1 MNDGGSTQSPEG
13 DQHEVDARH
22 DSIVVEG
29 DDADHV
35 LPPQELDPFTPEP
48 DPSENAKTALWIALA
63 IIVIVLVVVLIAAF
77 R

>member
-1 MNDGGSTQSPEG
+1 MTEQP
-13 DQHEVDARH
+13 EVDDRH
-22 DSIVVEG
+22 DSLVVEG

-48 DPSENAKTALWIALA
+48 APSKGRGAMIAVLA
-63 IIVIVLVVVLIAAF
+63 AVVVLLVVVVIYAAT

>member
-1 MNDGGSTQSPEG
+1 MTEQP
-13 DQHEVDARH
+13 EVDDRH

-29 DDADHV
+29 EDADHV

-48 DPSENAKTALWIALA
+48 SPPRGTRLPLLIALL
-63 IIVIVLVVVLIAAF
+63 VIVALLAVVVVYAAT

>member
-1 MNDGGSTQSPEG
+1 MSDEQP
-13 DQHEVDARH
+13 EVDERH

-48 DPSENAKTALWIALA
+48 DPTGKARTSLLVALGVIVVVLV
-63 IIVIVLVVVLIAAF
+63 IVIVAAV

>member
-1 MNDGGSTQSPEG
+1 MTDQPEI
-13 DQHEVDARH
+13 DDRH
-22 DSIVVEG
+22 DSLLVEG

-48 DPSENAKTALWIALA
+48 GPPPKARVLMMAAL
-63 IIVIVLVVVLIAAF
+63 VLVVGIVAIVLYVAV

>member
-1 MNDGGSTQSPEG
+1 MTE
-13 DQHEVDARH
+13 QHDSDRRH

-35 LPPQELDPFTPEP
+35 LPPTELDPFTPEP
-48 DPSENAKTALWIALA
+48 APPPRARRAMIGALLLV
-63 IIVIVLVVVLIAAF
+63 IILLVVLYTLA

>member
-1 MNDGGSTQSPEG
+1 MTEQPEI
-13 DQHEVDARH
+13 DDRH

-35 LPPQELDPFTPEP
+35 LPPPELDPFTPEP
-48 DPSENAKTALWIALA
+48 APPAKARGAMILALVV
-63 IIVIVLVVVLIAAF
+63 IVVVLVVVIVLAA

>member
-1 MNDGGSTQSPEG
+1 MTDPRDIDE
-13 DQHEVDARH
+13 RH

-29 DDADHV
+29 EDADHV

-48 DPSENAKTALWIALA
+48 APPPRTRLPMLLAL
-63 IIVIVLVVVLIAAF
+63 LVVLALVAVVVVHAVT

>member
-1 MNDGGSTQSPEG
+1 MTDE
-13 DQHEVDARH
+13 QHEVDDRH

-48 DPSENAKTALWIALA
+48 EPSEKAQNALWVALA
-63 IIVIVLVVVLIAAF
+63 IVVVVVVVVLIAAI

>member
-1 MNDGGSTQSPEG
+1 MTDE
-13 DQHEVDARH
+13 QHEVDDRH

-35 LPPQELDPFTPEP
+35 MPPQELDPFTPEP
-48 DPSENAKTALWIALA
+48 APSENARTALWIALA
-63 IIVIVLVVVLIAAF
+63 IAVILIVVVLIAIV

>member
-1 MNDGGSTQSPEG
+1 MP
-13 DQHEVDARH
+13 DQPEVDERH

-48 DPSENAKTALWIALA
+48 APPEKARNTMWLA
-63 IIVIVLVVVLIAAF
+63 VAILVVIVLVVLYTVL

>member
-1 MNDGGSTQSPEG
+1 VPE
-13 DQHEVDARH
+13 QPEVDDRH

-29 DDADHV
+29 DDVDHV

-48 DPSENAKTALWIALA
+48 APSDKARNAMRVAVVVV
-63 IIVIVLVVVLIAAF
+63 VILVLVVLYTVL